1 MEDNHWNVGLSMKEK
16 GFILEK
22 TRLMSMEFTKLKT
35 SVMKSKMNYDDRTK
49 VLNFLKPFD
58 QRIKEILNISESF
71 AESLIEASSADV
83 WSYSSIYHFYLSIT
97 IHPSYAALQW
107 LQFPFL
113 YHRTLQ
119 SLLQPRLCL
128 LHNQRIL
135 PFRVVFLQPTHR

>member
-1 MEDNHWNVGLSMKEK
+1 MMEKIAQMEDNHWNVGLSMKEK

-83 WSYSSIYHFYLSIT
+83 
-97 IHPSYAALQW
+97 
-107 LQFPFL
+107 
-113 YHRTLQ
+113 
-119 SLLQPRLCL
+119 
-128 LHNQRIL
+128 
-135 PFRVVFLQPTHR
+135 

>member
-1 MEDNHWNVGLSMKEK
+1 MEKIAQMEDNHWNVGLSMKEK

-83 WSYSSIYHFYLSIT
+83 
-97 IHPSYAALQW
+97 
-107 LQFPFL
+107 
-113 YHRTLQ
+113 
-119 SLLQPRLCL
+119 
-128 LHNQRIL
+128 
-135 PFRVVFLQPTHR
+135 